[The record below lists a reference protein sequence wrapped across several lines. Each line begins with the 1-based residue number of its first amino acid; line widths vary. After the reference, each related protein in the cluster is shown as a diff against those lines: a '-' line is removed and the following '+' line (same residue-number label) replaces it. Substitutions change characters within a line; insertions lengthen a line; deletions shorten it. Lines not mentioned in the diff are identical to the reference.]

1 MSESNITQRWPEE
14 VAWLERW
21 LDGEA
26 TQDEFAK
33 LDAALSELPELAL
46 YASQRLTEHRL
57 LGVLHQA
64 TSEDVQCA
72 AILNQINAHHSMDV
86 DKIFDVV
93 QAASLPGQT
102 TVVSS
107 HFSVQ
112 RLAMLAACAVTLFIA
127 GVLFWNSAPV
137 SRPAAIESFDV
148 ATMLLTEK
156 CQWRDDRIIAE
167 GQRLGGRLKLNSGLA
182 VLRFDGGAELILRGD
197 SDLELLTPGEAK
209 LHRGDVVVRATDEAT
224 GFRLQTPS
232 SELIDLGTEFAVRV
246 ASAGATTLNVLEG
259 EVSVRPLKTA
269 TANAQVFEAGQ
280 AVFINDPQSTPRK
293 VHTTAESFASVVNEA
308 NPVGRSDL
316 MLAYEGF
323 FYDEGIVP
331 LSKSRRGKGWVG
343 PWRQRTDFEG
353 FREDED
359 VTDTLDIV
367 HGEMNVTWP
376 VPGGELGMLRLPPG
390 KTFRIRQMQQQLNL
404 NEDAIYYFS
413 LMVREP
419 DYENRPRQAKPQEGV
434 RLTFRS
440 SEDYYGES
448 LSFGISPELN
458 PQIRTG
464 LGVGFFSAV
473 RTPSDQTT
481 LWIGKATTR
490 AIGEDEVSFRIFSE
504 SDELTYAEPSA
515 WHVVS
520 KGLNLSAKLDLVV
533 LTSQGTASRI
543 VDELRVGPTWR
554 SVVPIPLDANSNAAP
569 KTSEVR

>member
-14 VAWLERW
+14 VALLERW

-26 TQDEFAK
+26 TQDEFTK
-33 LDAALSELPELAL
+33 LDAALSELSEFAL
-46 YASQRLTEHRL
+46 YASQRLSEHRL
-57 LGVLHQA
+57 LGVLYQ
-64 TSEDVQCA
+64 TVCDDVQCD
-72 AILNQINAHHSMDV
+72 AILNRIQVHHSVDV
-86 DKIFDVV
+86 DKILDVV
-93 QAASLPGQT
+93 QTAHLPDQV

-107 HFSVQ
+107 RFPVL
-112 RLAMLAACAVTLFIA
+112 RLAMLVACAATLFIA
-127 GVLFWNSAPV
+127 SVFFWNSGPV
-137 SRPAAIESFDV
+137 SRQAAIHSFDV

-156 CQWRDDRIIAE
+156 CQWRDDRNFAE
-167 GQRLGGRLKLNSGLA
+167 GQRLSGRLKLISGLA

-197 SDLELLTPGEAK
+197 SDLKLLSPGEAK
-209 LHRGDVVVRATDEAT
+209 LYRGDVVVRATDEAT

-232 SELIDLGTEFAVRV
+232 SELIDLGTEFTVRV
-246 ASAGATTLNVLEG
+246 ADAGATTLNVREG

-269 TANAQVFEAGQ
+269 TANARVLEAGQ
-280 AVFINDPQSTPRK
+280 AVIINDPQSTPRE
-293 VHTTAESFASVVNEA
+293 VHSTGESFASLVNEV

-359 VTDTLDIV
+359 LTDTLDIV

-376 VPGGELGMLRLPPG
+376 VPGGEMGMLRLPPG
-390 KTFRIRQMQQQLNL
+390 KTFRIRQMQQPLNL
-404 NEDAIYYFS
+404 SEDTIYYFS

-419 DYENRPRQAKPQEGV
+419 DYENRPRKAKPKEGV

-448 LSFGISPELN
+448 LSFGISPKLS

-464 LGVGFFSAV
+464 RGIGFLSAGYS
-473 RTPSDQTT
+473 PSDQTT
-481 LWIGKATTR
+481 LWIGKAITR
-490 AIGEDEVSFRIFSE
+490 ATGEDEVSFRIFSE
-504 SDELTYAEPSA
+504 ADELTYAEPSA

-543 VDELRVGPTWR
+543 VDELRIGPTWR
-554 SVVPIPLDANSNAAP
+554 SVVPMKERASNRVST
-569 KTSEVR
+569 K

>member
-1 MSESNITQRWPEE
+1 MSESNCTLTVTQRWPEE
-14 VAWLERW
+14 VAILERW

-26 TQDEFAK
+26 SQDEFAK

-46 YASQRLTEHRL
+46 YASRRLSEHRL
-57 LGVLHQA
+57 LGVLLQA
-64 TSEDVQCA
+64 ACDDVQCD
-72 AILNQINAHHSMDV
+72 AILDRIQVQHSVDV
-86 DKIFDVV
+86 KKILDVV
-93 QAASLPGQT
+93 QIASSPDQV
-102 TVVSS
+102 TVVSTS
-107 HFSVQ
+107 FPVR
-112 RLAMLAACAVTLFIA
+112 RLGMLAACAATLILASVF
-127 GVLFWNSAPV
+127 LWNGSPV
-137 SRPAAIESFDV
+137 SRPAVIQSPDV
-148 ATMLLTEK
+148 ATMLLTER
-156 CQWRDDRIIAE
+156 CQWRDDRNFAE
-167 GQRLGGRLKLNSGLA
+167 GQRLSGRLRLISGLA

-197 SDLELLTPGEAK
+197 SDLELLSPGEAK
-209 LHRGDVVVRATDEAT
+209 LYRGDVVVRATDEAT

-246 ASAGATTLNVLEG
+246 ADAGATTLSVLEG
-259 EVSVRPLKTA
+259 EVSVRPLSI
-269 TANAQVFEAGQ
+269 ANVEARVLEAGQ
-280 AVFINDPQSTPRK
+280 AVIINDSQSSPRE
-293 VHTTAESFASVVNEA
+293 VHSNGESFASVVGEV

-343 PWRQRTDFEG
+343 PWRQRTHFEG

-367 HGEMNVTWP
+367 HGQINVTWP

-390 KTFRIRQMQQQLNL
+390 KTFRIRQMQQPLNL

-419 DYENRPRQAKPQEGV
+419 DYGNRPRKAKPQEGI

-440 SEDYYGES
+440 SEDYYGET

-481 LWIGKATTR
+481 LWIGKAISR
-490 AIGEDEVSFRIFSE
+490 ATGEDEVSFRIFSE

-520 KGLNLSAKLDLVV
+520 NGLTLSAKLDLVV

-543 VDELRVGPTWR
+543 VDELRIGPTWR
-554 SVVPIPLDANSNAAP
+554 SVVPMKERASNRVSM
-569 KTSEVR
+569 K

>member
-1 MSESNITQRWPEE
+1 
-14 VAWLERW
+14 
-21 LDGEA
+21 
-26 TQDEFAK
+26 
-33 LDAALSELPELAL
+33 
-46 YASQRLTEHRL
+46 
-57 LGVLHQA
+57 
-64 TSEDVQCA
+64 
-72 AILNQINAHHSMDV
+72 
-86 DKIFDVV
+86 
-93 QAASLPGQT
+93 
-102 TVVSS
+102 
-107 HFSVQ
+107 
-112 RLAMLAACAVTLFIA
+112 LFIA
-127 GVLFWNSAPV
+127 IVFFWNSGPV

-148 ATMLLTEK
+148 ATMLLIEG
-156 CQWRDDRIIAE
+156 CQWRDDRSFAE
-167 GQRLGGRLKLNSGLA
+167 GQRLGGRLRLISGLA

-259 EVSVRPLKTA
+259 EVSVRPLKTSN
-269 TANAQVFEAGQ
+269 ANAQVLEAGQ
-280 AVFINDPQSTPRK
+280 AVIINDPRSKPRE
-293 VHTTAESFASVVNEA
+293 VHSTAESFASVVNEV
-308 NPVGRSDL
+308 NPVGRADL

-323 FYDEGIVP
+323 FYEEGIVP

-343 PWRQRTDFEG
+343 PWRQRTVFEG

-359 VTDTLDIV
+359 VTDTLEIV

-376 VPGGELGMLRLPPG
+376 VPRGELGMLRLPPG
-390 KTFRIRQMQQQLNL
+390 KTFRIREMQRPLNL

-419 DYENRPRQAKPQEGV
+419 DYENRPRKAKPQEGI

-481 LWIGKATTR
+481 LWIGKAISR

-504 SDELTYAEPSA
+504 SDELTYAEPSV

-543 VDELRVGPTWR
+543 VDELRIGPTWR
-554 SVVPIPLDANSNAAP
+554 SVVPMKEHASNRVST
-569 KTSEVR
+569 K

>member
-14 VAWLERW
+14 VALLERW

-46 YASQRLTEHRL
+46 YASQRLAEHRL
-57 LGVLHQA
+57 LGVLHQTA
-64 TSEDVQCA
+64 CDDVQCD
-72 AILNQINAHHSMDV
+72 AILNRIHVHHSVDV
-86 DKIFDVV
+86 DKILDVV
-93 QAASLPGQT
+93 QTARLPGQA

-107 HFSVQ
+107 RFPVQ
-112 RLAMLAACAVTLFIA
+112 RLAMLAACAATLFIA
-127 GVLFWNSAPV
+127 IVFFWNSGPV

-148 ATMLLTEK
+148 ATMLLIEG
-156 CQWRDDRIIAE
+156 CQWRDDRSFAE
-167 GQRLGGRLKLNSGLA
+167 GQRLGGRLRLISGLA

-259 EVSVRPLKTA
+259 EVSVRPLKTSN
-269 TANAQVFEAGQ
+269 ANAQVLEAGQ
-280 AVFINDPQSTPRK
+280 AVIINDPRSKPRE
-293 VHTTAESFASVVNEA
+293 VHSTAESFASVVNEV
-308 NPVGRSDL
+308 NPVGRADL

-323 FYDEGIVP
+323 FYEEGIVP

-343 PWRQRTDFEG
+343 PWRQRTVFEG

-359 VTDTLDIV
+359 VTDTLEIV

-390 KTFRIRQMQQQLNL
+390 KTFRIREMQRPLNL

-419 DYENRPRQAKPQEGV
+419 DYENRPRKAKPQEGI

-481 LWIGKATTR
+481 LWIGKAISR

-504 SDELTYAEPSA
+504 SDELTYAEPSV

-543 VDELRVGPTWR
+543 VDELRIGPTWR
-554 SVVPIPLDANSNAAP
+554 SVVPMKEHASNRVST
-569 KTSEVR
+569 K